1 MLASSMALGC
11 LPDAEGV
18 SSWLPFD
25 VVSRAIL
32 DVAFGKETPERAL
45 HLVHPRPTPWRSIME
60 AASDMLVKSGVTGG
74 RLLLVDVD
82 QWFSKLEA
90 ASVGASDETMK
101 RIVCSIPSPSPI
113 LVCLTLFTPAR
124 DQIAGLLP

>member
-1 MLASSMALGC
+1 MLASSIALGC

-25 VVSRAIL
+25 VVGQAVL

-45 HLVHPRPTPWRSIME
+45 HLVHPRPTPWRNIME
-60 AASDMLVKSGVTGG
+60 ATSDMLVKSGVTEG
-74 RLLLVDVD
+74 RLPLVNVD
-82 QWFSKLEA
+82 QWFSKLQE

-101 RIVCSIPSPSPI
+101 RIVRSLPSPSPV
-113 LVCLTLFTPAR
+113 LVCLT
-124 DQIAGLLP
+124 